1 MASDVPPPG
10 TWWREAAACRGMRP
24 GDFFLATKEGRY
36 DDLGWASV
44 CPTCPVRADCLAYAL
59 RAPEVWGVWGGF
71 SPRARAKLAALLD
84 TGSMTWDDILR
95 SLCQPPVLP

>member
-1 MASDVPPPG
+1 
-10 TWWREAAACRGMRP
+10 
-24 GDFFLATKEGRY
+24 
-36 DDLGWASV
+36 
-44 CPTCPVRADCLAYAL
+44 
-59 RAPEVWGVWGGF
+59 VWGVWGGF